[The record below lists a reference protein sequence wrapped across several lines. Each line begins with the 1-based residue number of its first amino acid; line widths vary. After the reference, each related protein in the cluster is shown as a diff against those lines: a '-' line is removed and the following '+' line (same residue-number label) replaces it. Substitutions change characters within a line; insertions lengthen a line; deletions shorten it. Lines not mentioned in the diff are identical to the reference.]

1 VENYSTYFWEQ
12 VKNIFEVFTKL
23 KNSKDEEGDLEFI
36 NICGGILIEINQVNT
51 KRSDYEAFDKII
63 IKKFKKNSNN
73 NRIKDILQLQNHLN
87 EVLMKAFNHDLA
99 YVVDILT
106 TWIFSMIVYSLRMY
120 ISNHNPQVVRMPHI
134 LYQPDILF
142 DRMQSQRGSFIY
154 QNYFDHISLQNS
166 SEEIIYPEETLKIK
180 NKAHILKQL
189 DMLGINKKEL
199 FPDVD
204 NIAAYTKKKYG
215 Y

>member
-1 VENYSTYFWEQ
+1 
-12 VKNIFEVFTKL
+12 
-23 KNSKDEEGDLEFI
+23 
-36 NICGGILIEINQVNT
+36 
-51 KRSDYEAFDKII
+51 DKII